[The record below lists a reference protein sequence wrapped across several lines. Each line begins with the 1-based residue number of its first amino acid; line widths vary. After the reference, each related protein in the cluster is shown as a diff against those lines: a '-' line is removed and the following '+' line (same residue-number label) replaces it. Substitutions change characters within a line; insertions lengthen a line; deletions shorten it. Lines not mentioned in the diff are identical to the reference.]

1 MNSSCLKRILRR
13 AIALPTLAMV
23 ALPAL
28 VAWQLGTAS
37 PAAAQEKKAKTAAPA
52 KTKVN
57 PKDGLTYVWIE
68 AGTFQMGCSMGDTN
82 CSADENPSHSVT
94 LTKGFWIGQTP
105 VTQSAYMKIA
115 GSNPSNFKGDQLPV
129 EKVNWADANKFCQSV
144 DMRLP
149 TEAEWEY
156 AARAGDAGP
165 RYGEPDAIAW
175 YASNSMEK
183 THEVGQKQ
191 PNAYG
196 LYDMLGNV
204 WQWVNDYYQR
214 YPEGALTDPKGPA
227 TGTARILR
235 GGSWKD
241 VATFIRASYRNGS
254 MAGFRIDDFGLRC
267 AGD

>member
-1 MNSSCLKRILRR
+1 MNSSSFKGKLRHVV
-13 AIALPTLAMV
+13 ALPTLAMI
-23 ALPAL
+23 ALSAL
-28 VAWQLGTAS
+28 FAWQLGTIS
-37 PAAAQEKKAKTAAPA
+37 PAAAQDKKPAP

-57 PKDGLTYVWIE
+57 PKDGLTYVWVE

-82 CSADENPSHSVT
+82 CSADENPAHQVT
-94 LTKGFWIGQTP
+94 LTKGFWIGQMP
-105 VTQSAYMKIA
+105 VTQSAYKKVA
-115 GSNPSNFKGDQLPV
+115 GSNPSNFQGDQLPV
-129 EKVNWADANKFCQSV
+129 EKMNWADANKFCQNV

-156 AARAGDAGP
+156 AARGGVAGP
-165 RYGEPDAIAW
+165 RYGDPDAIAW
-175 YASNSMEK
+175 YTGNAMEK

-204 WQWVNDYYQR
+204 WEWVADYYQR
-214 YPEGALTDPKGPA
+214 YPDGAQTDPKGPA
-227 TGTARILR
+227 MGTARILR

-241 VATFIRASYRNGS
+241 VATFTRASYRNGS
-254 MAGFRIDDFGLRC
+254 MAGFRIDDFGFRC